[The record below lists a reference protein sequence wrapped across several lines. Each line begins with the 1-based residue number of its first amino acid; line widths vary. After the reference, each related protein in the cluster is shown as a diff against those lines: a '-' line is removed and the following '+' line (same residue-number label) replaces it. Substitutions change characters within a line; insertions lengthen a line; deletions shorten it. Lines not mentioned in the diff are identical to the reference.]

1 LGSVFSPNFEKKPFF
16 FGCFAWSS
24 FNPTSSNPSS
34 AVGGCLSNRLS
45 LIADRGSL
53 GNRAESRLWRPKSL
67 GRTGDLAEISNDLL
81 YESNDSREIEK
92 GSMSDSL
99 SRVAVVVPEGF
110 VRRGQKPFFSGGDGG
125 RYTPL
130 SLTTLILYSTGSEL
144 LLLLMLRADDFD
156 PIVSTFSK
164 VGRVPF
170 CDRGR
175 TPSSAGCKPVC
186 TSGRFANGFRMGML
200 ICGVMWGAG
209 EGTGK
214 SIDGCCGME
223 KAG

>member
-1 LGSVFSPNFEKKPFF
+1 MDYPR
-16 FGCFAWSS
+16 
-24 FNPTSSNPSS
+24 PS
-34 AVGGCLSNRLS
+34 APGTL
-45 LIADRGSL
+45 
-53 GNRAESRLWRPKSL
+53 
-67 GRTGDLAEISNDLL
+67 TNDLL

-92 GSMSDSL
+92 GSISDSL

-110 VRRGQKPFFSGGDGG
+110 VRRGQKPFFSGGDGFPDVGSYRQDLRGRLTG

-130 SLTTLILYSTGSEL
+130 SLTTIFEGQSAILSCISKFRSTRSARRIPLILYSTGSEL

-170 CDRGR
+170 CARGR
-175 TPSSAGCKPVC
+175 APSSAGCKPVC

-200 ICGVMWGAG
+200 ICGVM
-209 EGTGK
+209 
-214 SIDGCCGME
+214 
-223 KAG
+223 